1 MSKTKELSINS
12 TLWANAMDIVELKN
26 VAFDKLS
33 MQDGEY
39 DAKYN
44 LKDYAIEYNRGGFW
58 LTISDLKGYFTI
70 VNGVGFLELIFKN
83 NEQKLIYDKIWQWV
97 LNAVGRSDGFMKDT
111 KKITMY
117 YDELPVS
124 REFVINKIT
133 IVIKS
138 VVEWKNVFYPQISLN
153 YCSYDV

>member
-12 TLWANAMDIVELKN
+12 TLWANAKEIAELKN
-26 VAFDKLS
+26 FAFDKLS
-33 MQDGEY
+33 MRDGEY

-44 LKDYAIEYNRGGFW
+44 LKDYVIEYNGGGFW

-70 VNGVGFLELIFKN
+70 VNGVGFFELIFKN

-117 YDELPVS
+117 YDELPVN
-124 REFVINKIT
+124 REFLINKIT

-138 VVEWKNVFYPQISLN
+138 VVEWKNLFYPQISLH

>member
-1 MSKTKELSINS
+1 
-12 TLWANAMDIVELKN
+12 
-26 VAFDKLS
+26 

-44 LKDYAIEYNRGGFW
+44 LKDYVVEYNRGGFW
-58 LTISDLKGYFTI
+58 LTIIDFKGYFTI

-83 NEQKLIYDKIWQWV
+83 NEQKRIYDKIWQWV

-117 YDELPVS
+117 YDELPVN
-124 REFVINKIT
+124 REFLINKIT

>member
-1 MSKTKELSINS
+1 MSKTKELNINS
-12 TLWANAMDIVELKN
+12 TLWVDAVEIVELKN

-33 MQDGEY
+33 MQDGKY

-44 LKDYAIEYNRGGFW
+44 LKDYVIKYNGRGFW

-70 VNGVGFLELIFKN
+70 VNGVGFLELISKS

-97 LNAVGRSDGFMKDT
+97 LNVVGRSDGFIKDT
-111 KKITMY
+111 KTIIMY
-117 YDELPVS
+117 YDELPVN
-124 REFVINKIT
+124 REFLINKIT

-153 YCSYDV
+153 YCSYNV

>member
-1 MSKTKELSINS
+1 
-12 TLWANAMDIVELKN
+12 
-26 VAFDKLS
+26 

-44 LKDYAIEYNRGGFW
+44 LKDYVVEYNRGGFW
-58 LTISDLKGYFTI
+58 LTIIDLKGYFTI
-70 VNGVGFLELIFKN
+70 VNRVGFLELIFKN
-83 NEQKLIYDKIWQWV
+83 NEQKRIYDKIWQWV

-117 YDELPVS
+117 YDELPVN
-124 REFVINKIT
+124 REFLINKIT

-138 VVEWKNVFYPQISLN
+138 VVEWKNVFYRQISLN